1 MKVIKETSLSS
12 RLSCVT
18 SVVLYLAVKA
28 WPKKLKDSQ
37 CQCPCVQSLV
47 FVTRFSCQFFSAF
60 SSWTEKYFF
69 SRQEREKVSSNLLFA
84 WLVWCFLCLR
94 YMFFLATFL
103 TSNCKHRVLSS
114 LAFYVFSVNPS
125 LIPFSLNVHHRHNIF
140 LFLLSCPSVSLE
152 FPLFF
157 VTLLLTHTKTTS
169 PWSPNPQTE
178 RFHWHERIFLSLP
191 D

>member
-1 MKVIKETSLSS
+1 MCS
-12 RLSCVT
+12 
-18 SVVLYLAVKA
+18 
-28 WPKKLKDSQ
+28 
-37 CQCPCVQSLV
+37 
-47 FVTRFSCQFFSAF
+47 VTRLRNSVFLPILLRLLFLDRKVLLLQ
-60 SSWTEKYFF
+60 T
-69 SRQEREKVSSNLLFA
+69 REREREKKVSSNLLFA

-140 LFLLSCPSVSLE
+140 LFLLSCPSISLE